1 MKSNKDVEIS
11 VGIQGSVS
19 VFTKNLHSKY
29 KKEQQLHKEISVDI

>member
-19 VFTKNLHSKY
+19 VFTKNLHSTLQKRATVT
-29 KKEQQLHKEISVDI
+29 QRD